1 MQECLVEHGLACT
14 AILATASES
23 PTAAKDLL
31 KSALMSSKAPEQTVW
46 RLSDA
51 GLTSTTGLEMSGGV
65 LLWHHQLRQTPEPEV
80 PWQQ

>member
-1 MQECLVEHGLACT
+1 MQERLVEHRLACT

-31 KSALMSSKAPEQTVW
+31 KSALLSSKAPEQSVW

-51 GLTSTTGLEMSGGV
+51 GITSTTGLELSGGDR
-65 LLWHHQLRQTPEPEV
+65 LWHHQLQQMPEPEV